1 VREKPVKCG
10 EKRFNSPESLVSNVT
25 ENGSGSTARSL

>member
-25 ENGSGSTARSL
+25 ENGSGSTAKIS